1 MKKSI
6 FLSHNAN
13 DKPFVRK
20 LGLDLE
26 SHGIKVWIDE
36 AEIKIGDSLIEK
48 ISDGLSEVDYL
59 AVILSPNSVK
69 SRWVQEEIN
78 IAMYRQI
85 SNKTIKILPILYQ
98 QCERPI
104 FLEGRKYC
112 DFLDAD
118 KYQESLQELIKD
130 IGVVFNKTILDTYG
144 QEPNLGN
151 AADVAIANNLPIFS
165 MPFYRPFQYIG
176 MPIADIIKQLNIAAN
191 EDNNIVIETDECRML
206 MESEGILIDYINID
220 IKKTS
225 PCCQAKEFNSIPVL
239 GSLSINP
246 SELELIR
253 KQTHCHAYYDHRR
266 KLKISI
272 LCLADGSP
280 LSVSFSAKYY
290 GD

>member
-1 MKKSI
+1 MGSGRNKYCYASTNKQRNNQNTS
-6 FLSHNAN
+6 
-13 DKPFVRK
+13 
-20 LGLDLE
+20 
-26 SHGIKVWIDE
+26 
-36 AEIKIGDSLIEK
+36 DSL
-48 ISDGLSEVDYL
+48 S
-59 AVILSPNSVK
+59 AVRTTNFSGRQEILRLFRCS
-69 SRWVQEEIN
+69 
-78 IAMYRQI
+78 
-85 SNKTIKILPILYQ
+85 
-98 QCERPI
+98 
-104 FLEGRKYC
+104 
-112 DFLDAD
+112 

-253 KQTHCHAYYDHRR
+253 KQTHCHTYYDHRR